1 MGETWNMPQLNETD
15 TKGNPGIPLN
25 RHFSGCY
32 PLKMGS
38 KLPQILEI
46 PIFNKV
52 AGRKVE
58 VFS

>member
-1 MGETWNMPQLNETD
+1 MPQLNETD

-25 RHFSGCY
+25 LPFLGCY

-38 KLPQILEI
+38 KSAQPLEI

-52 AGRKVE
+52 SERKVE